1 VLKINTLNSFFR
13 EEPFY
18 DIQLNVKG
26 KKDSKCFIGFI
37 REMEMNLNKLSEIER
52 SDWSRAISS
61 KRDVLYS
68 LAPKRLL
75 F

>member
-37 REMEMNLNKLSEIER
+37 REMGGR
-52 SDWSRAISS
+52 WR
-61 KRDVLYS
+61 
-68 LAPKRLL
+68 
-75 F
+75 